1 MFHGQTYLA
10 AACGL
15 ALVIS
20 PLAKAEGYYG
30 AIEGGGRFLA
40 HADARETGAGA
51 PLPAA
56 RFEGEFDAGSAVGF
70 TFGKYLQQN
79 LRTEV
84 EMQWSSNAL
93 DYLGV
98 RRDGGLGATLNTPA
112 LSGQRLRA
120 GGDLEAI
127 AFMVNAFYEVDYG
140 LFRPYFGAGVGLA
153 DLNLKKSRLTGIGA
167 QPFARPV
174 GLADDNTTVLAY
186 QAGAGVALPLS
197 TRWTMAVDY
206 RYLAGEDAEFDLD
219 AGAGRFRSDF
229 GSHNVLASL
238 RYDF

>member
-1 MFHGQTYLA
+1 MFIKRACLTA
-10 AACGL
+10 AWGL
-15 ALVIS
+15 AMV
-20 PLAKAEGYYG
+20 LAPSVQAEGYYG
-30 AIEGGGRFLA
+30 AIEGGGRFLE
-40 HADARETGAGA
+40 HASVRETGAGA

-56 RFEGEFDAGSAVGF
+56 RFEGEFDAGSAVGV

-98 RRDGGLGATLNTPA
+98 RRDGGLGAALNKPA
-112 LSGQRLRA
+112 LNGQRLRT

-153 DLNLKKSRLTGIGA
+153 DLNLRKSRLTGVGNSR
-167 QPFARPV
+167 FAPPV

-206 RYLAGEDAEFDLD
+206 RYFASEDAEFDLQ
-219 AGAGRFRSDF
+219 AGAGRLQSDY
-229 GSHNVLASL
+229 GSHNVIASL